1 MPVFERSV
9 DIAAPIADVFA
20 FHLDTRNVPLITP
33 PSQEVTDIVGTF
45 PLVVGAEVEMRVRQ
59 APVPGAQPWRI
70 RVTALEEPTLIV
82 DELVEHPMLGRFAHE
97 HRFEDLGAAG
107 TRLTDRIDWE
117 IKAGPAKAMY
127 QAAARGVLESAF
139 GARQDNTKA
148 LLEARAA
155 G

>member
-9 DIAAPIADVFA
+9 EIAAPIADVFA

-33 PSQEVTDIVGTF
+33 RSQEVTEIVGEF
-45 PLVVGAEVEMRVRQ
+45 PLVVGAEVDMLVRQ
-59 APVPGAQPWRI
+59 SPLPTAQPWRI
-70 RVTALEEPTLIV
+70 RVTAIDEPTLIV
-82 DELVEHPMLGRFAHE
+82 DELVGHAMLARFVHE

-139 GARQDNTKA
+139 AGRQDNTKA